1 MQTAASRPWYR
12 EPWPW
17 FLIALPLIAVL
28 ASAYTIYLASRT
40 PDSLV
45 TDHYYKKGLAVGG
58 DIQRERHAQALH
70 LSGQISIAAGRIDLK
85 LNQQIAPDTL
95 QLMLR
100 HPLSKQKD
108 VQIDLHR
115 SASGTYSA
123 FSPPLEPVR
132 YRVHVETADWR
143 LAGVWIPGTTLT
155 LEPGV

>member
-1 MQTAASRPWYR
+1 MHTTVHRPWYR

-17 FLIALPLIAVL
+17 FLIALPLIAVA
-28 ASAYTIYLASRT
+28 ASFYTLYLANRT

-70 LSGQISIAAGRIDLK
+70 LSGVISIAAGRIDLE
-85 LNQQIAPDTL
+85 LNQKIAQDTL
-95 QLMLR
+95 KLMLR
-100 HPLSKQKD
+100 HPLSNQKD
-108 VQIDLHR
+108 VRIDLHR
-115 SASGTYSA
+115 NAAGLYTA
-123 FSPPLEPVR
+123 FSPPLEAVR

-143 LAGVWIPGTTLT
+143 LAGVWIPGMTLT

>member
-1 MQTAASRPWYR
+1 MHPATARPWYR

-17 FLIALPLIAVL
+17 FLIALPLIAVV
-28 ASAYTIYLASRT
+28 ASVYTIFLASRS

-58 DIQRERHAQALH
+58 DIQRERHAEALR
-70 LSGQISIAAGRIDLK
+70 LSGKISIASGRIDLR
-85 LNQQIAPDTL
+85 LNQKVAQDSL

-100 HPLSKQKD
+100 HPLSQQKD

-115 SASGTYSA
+115 NAAGDYSA
-123 FSPPLEPVR
+123 FSPPLEAVR

-143 LAGVWIPGTTLT
+143 LAGVWMPGTTLT

>member
-1 MQTAASRPWYR
+1 MQSAVNRPWYR

-28 ASAYTIYLASRT
+28 ASAYTIFLASKS

-58 DIQRERHAQALH
+58 DIERERHAQALH

-85 LNQQIAPDTL
+85 LNQPVATETL
-95 QLMLR
+95 HLMLR
-100 HPLSKQKD
+100 HPLSQQKD

-115 SASGTYSA
+115 GTSGIYSA
-123 FSPPLEPVR
+123 FSPPLEAVR

-143 LAGVWIPGTTLT
+143 LAGVWTPGASQI

>member
-1 MQTAASRPWYR
+1 MHPATARPWYR

-28 ASAYTIYLASRT
+28 ASVYTIYLASRT

-58 DIQRERHAQALH
+58 DIQRERHAEALR
-70 LSGQISIAAGRIDLK
+70 LSGQISLTSGRIELR
-85 LNQQIAPDTL
+85 LNQKIPQDTL

-100 HPLSKQKD
+100 HPLSQQKD

-115 SASGTYSA
+115 NASGDYSA
-123 FSPPLEPVR
+123 FSPPLEAVR
-132 YRVHVETADWR
+132 YRVHLETMDWR
-143 LAGVWIPGTTLT
+143 LAGVWMPGTTLR

>member
-1 MQTAASRPWYR
+1 MQATTPRPWYR

-17 FLIALPLIAVL
+17 FLIALPLIAVV
-28 ASAYTIYLASRT
+28 ASFYTIFLATRA

-58 DIQRERHAQALH
+58 DIERERHAQALH
-70 LSGQISIAAGRIDLK
+70 LTGVISVAAGRIELR
-85 LNQQIAPDTL
+85 LNQTIAPDTVR
-95 QLMLR
+95 LMLR
-100 HPLSKQKD
+100 HPLSNQKD

-115 SASGTYSA
+115 SSA
-123 FSPPLEPVR
+123 GLYVGFAPPLEAVR

-143 LAGVWIPGTTLT
+143 LAGVWVPGTKLT